1 MPRSL
6 PAFCSASAL
15 SAFPAS
21 PSPSRPS
28 RWAPPTTHVP
38 AQPSSMV
45 LADGSLVGAGNP
57 LPTRDLNGAAVG
69 GFVPISGLGVTVT
82 AGRGIA
88 RGLQRRR
95 AGELRGPDGS
105 TLSVPLNAGFNQ
117 FGFAVVQVQ
126 AGATATCTYT
136 NLK

>member
-1 MPRSL
+1 MNLILRTAAGVLGLCWASV
-6 PAFCSASAL
+6 AFAQTPQPLGA
-15 SAFPAS
+15 A
-21 PSPSRPS
+21 
-28 RWAPPTTHVP
+28 TTHVP
-38 AQPSSMV
+38 AQPSSVV
-45 LADGSLVGAGNP
+45 LADGSVVGVNNP

-69 GFVPISGLGVTVT
+69 GFIPIPSLGVNVT

-88 RGLQRRR
+88 AVCSASGQ
-95 AGELRGPDGS
+95 ASFVAPDGS
-105 TLSVPLNAGFNQ
+105 TLAVPLNTGFNQ